1 MYARST
7 TVRGNPQSVDDAVAY
22 VRDEVM
28 PAIQQMDG
36 CIGLSLMCDRDSGR
50 CIATTAWESE
60 EAMHNSES
68 GVHDMR
74 MRMAQMMGG
83 DSPQV
88 QEWEIAVLHR
98 MHNAPDG
105 ACSRIIWARG
115 DPARMEDATSTMR
128 TAMLSKLEELPGF
141 CSVSML
147 VDRETGR
154 SVTAAVY
161 ESREM
166 MARAADQAKSLR
178 EGFTREMGMEIT
190 EVAEFELALAH
201 LRVPETV

>member
-22 VRDEVM
+22 MRDEVM

-36 CIGLSLMCDRDSGR
+36 CIGLSMMCDRDSGR

-74 MRMAQMMGG
+74 MRMTQMMGG
-83 DSPQV
+83 DSPEV

-98 MHNAPDG
+98 MHNAPEG
-105 ACSRIIWARG
+105 ACSRIIWGRG
-115 DPARMEDATSTMR
+115 DPARMEDVTSTMR

-147 VDRETGR
+147 VDRQGGR
-154 SVTAAVY
+154 TVTAAVY
-161 ESREM
+161 ESREA

-190 EVAEFELALAH
+190 EVAEFELSLAH